1 MGAPSCATSS
11 SVFVTNGKPRKG
23 QPMRGSDNSLSA
35 GCLRGPSPIGVIQR
49 WAPDFRSIAV
59 MRPYGGLLSG
69 PAKGIVIDGT
79 YRIPVSGSN
88 AAPDQ
93 EAPPTAPGK
102 IMADS
107 IDGGVYKGPCPYLRR
122 IASAS
127 RRSSGVKSIRS
138 STERPCRSNG
148 AGFVGKGWVSELLSP
163 GTVDCGTLRSSMGHI
178 GFPVTRSKT
187 KQNACLVT

>member
-59 MRPYGGLLSG
+59 MRPYGGLVSGRPWGPRTACRTRRCRANRAGESDCRGLLSG

-88 AAPDQ
+88 ASPEQ
-93 EAPPTAPGK
+93 LAPPLAAGLMMAPG
-102 IMADS
+102 IEHG
-107 IDGGVYKGPCPYLRR
+107 DGDLPCL
-122 IASAS
+122 
-127 RRSSGVKSIRS
+127 
-138 STERPCRSNG
+138 
-148 AGFVGKGWVSELLSP
+148 
-163 GTVDCGTLRSSMGHI
+163 
-178 GFPVTRSKT
+178 
-187 KQNACLVT
+187 